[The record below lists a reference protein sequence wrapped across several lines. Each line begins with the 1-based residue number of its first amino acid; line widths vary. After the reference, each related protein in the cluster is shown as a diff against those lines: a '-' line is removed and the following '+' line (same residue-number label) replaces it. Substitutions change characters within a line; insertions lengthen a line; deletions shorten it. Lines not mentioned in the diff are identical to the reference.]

1 MLAGLLFA
9 TTDADDDPDRL
20 VATLPFAGRTLI
32 EFQARLVIAAGAS
45 QIAIVVARLTP
56 ELIGAI
62 NRITRRG
69 IAVDAVRSAA
79 EAVEKL
85 HPLARILVLADGVIS
100 TAAVVAPLAGEGDDL
115 LLVTADATQ
124 SGLERVGRDALWAG
138 VARVRPGRLAEVAAL
153 PRDYDVQSTLLR
165 VMAQA
170 GVAQMP
176 IGAGANSAGHGVE
189 RRADHVE
196 RRSNDVLAAYA
207 ASRPAWDERYLIGPV
222 ARRLLPGLARRDVS
236 TVLVLGVASGGIV
249 LGIAV
254 MALGWQVAGLILTWL
269 GIAGCAIGR
278 ALAWVRDEAGL
289 LRASQG
295 VMLAGAGASVMTLAI
310 LASRADGS
318 AAPVIAGVALGILT
332 ALTERAAS
340 EASRRRWWASAPAVP
355 LLLAPFAVMS
365 WLLAGLLA
373 LGGYAAITLAAAIE
387 ALREKP

>member
-9 TTDADDDPDRL
+9 TTDADDDPHRL
-20 VATLPFAGRTLI
+20 VATLPFAGHTLI
-32 EFQARLVIAAGAS
+32 EFQARLLIAAGAS

-100 TAAVVAPLAGEGDDL
+100 TTAVVAPLTGEGDDL
-115 LLVTADATQ
+115 LLVTTDTTQ
-124 SGLERVGRDALWAG
+124 AGLERVGRDALWAG

-170 GVAQMP
+170 GVAQVP
-176 IGAGANSAGHGVE
+176 LGAGAQSAGHGVE
-189 RRADHVE
+189 RRADRVE

-207 ASRPAWDERYLIGPV
+207 GSRPAWDERYLIAPG
-222 ARRLLPGLARRDVS
+222 ARALLPVLARRGVS
-236 TVLVLGVASGGIV
+236 TALVLGVAGGGIA
-249 LGIAV
+249 LGLLV
-254 MALGWQVAGLILTWL
+254 MALGWQVAGLILVWL

-278 ALAWVRDEAGL
+278 ALAWVRDEAVL
-289 LRASQG
+289 LRASHG
-295 VMLAGAGASVMTLAI
+295 VTLGGAAASVMALATI
-310 LASRADGS
+310 ASQAEGS
-318 AAPVIAGVALGILT
+318 AAAVIAGGALVILT
-332 ALTERAAS
+332 ALTERAAT
-340 EASRRRWWASAPAVP
+340 EASRGRWWASGAAMP
-355 LLLAPFAVMS
+355 LLLAPFVAIG
-365 WLLAGLLA
+365 WPLAGLLVQ
-373 LGGYAAITLAAAIE
+373 GGYAAITLAAAIE
-387 ALREKP
+387 RLREKP